1 MPYYEESPF
10 GAAVGVAGGIFKGQ
24 QQQKEYQ
31 QQMQQQALANAM
43 AQRRLQDEEQYQQ
56 FDENDKLRTRA
67 IAAGNDP
74 DTGKPITSE
83 MPHNLQVP
91 VSSKASL
98 QDQYNKLMQIGG
110 WLYSKGYKDQA
121 YPSFQQAGDIAQRLG
136 AQVTFDNDL
145 KKMIIAGNVTTNR
158 EVTMLG
164 LRGQQDETLLG
175 ERLQGDAAIHGA
187 PTYADLHPRPGSNK
201 TVPTVGEVNSMLN
214 EWAQGVQTQTGTQ
227 INPGG
232 KPIPTYARVPP
243 DPAQR
248 TFVTS
253 AISQIQHSKNPVA
266 AATGAIA
273 AYKKN
278 FKNADPQAVRIL
290 QAAADEAG
298 GSNVTSDPPPP
309 QGWGQP

>member
-1 MPYYEESPF
+1 
-10 GAAVGVAGGIFKGQ
+10 
-24 QQQKEYQ
+24 
-31 QQMQQQALANAM
+31 MQQQAIANAM
-43 AQRRLQDEEQYQQ
+43 AQKRLQDEEAYQQ
-56 FDENDKLRTRA
+56 FDENDRTRSRN
-67 IAAGNDP
+67 IAEGKDP
-74 DTGKPITSE
+74 DHPDRLITSE
-83 MPHNLQVP
+83 LPSNLQVG
-91 VSSKASL
+91 VSPKASL
-98 QDQYNKLMQIGG
+98 QAQYDKNMKIAMFFMARGF
-110 WLYSKGYKDQA
+110 KDQA
-121 YPSFQQAGDIAQRLG
+121 SPYLDAARSNAEQLNAQQTFQRDFAKAIVLA
-136 AQVTFDNDL
+136 NY
-145 KKMIIAGNVTTNR
+145 TTNR
-158 EVTMLG
+158 EMQAINA
-164 LRGQQDETLLG
+164 RGQVEG
-175 ERLQGDAAIHGA
+175 ALQGQREGFEAGLHSA
-187 PTYADLHPRPGSNK
+187 PTYADLHPKTGSSKN
-201 TVPTVGEVNSMLN
+201 VPTVGEVNSMLN
-214 EWAQGVQTQTGTQ
+214 EWSQGAQTQTGTQ

-253 AISQIQHSKNPVA
+253 AISQIQHAKNPVA